1 MRREG
6 RGRKGELRIDSNRE
20 NRNDFKKEETFMQTV
35 ELEKVGGMTKATSKT
50 LTNSVF
56 NSYYTQNSRCLKA
69 QRKER
74 WVLPRDKPGVS
85 SE

>member
-1 MRREG
+1 MRQEG
-6 RGRKGELRIDSNRE
+6 RGRKGELWIDSNGE

-35 ELEKVGGMTKATSKT
+35 GLEKVGGMTKATSKT

-56 NSYYTQNSRCLKA
+56 NRCYTQNNRCLKA
-69 QRKER
+69 QRKEI
-74 WVLPRDKPGVS
+74 WVLPREKPGVS